1 MWTILRRRQYGR
13 REIDVRVEELV
24 DQRTDGVG
32 LGQRLELILE
42 LEVLKNVLNIW
53 RRPVKVVLEVSE

>member
-1 MWTILRRRQYGR
+1 VWTILRRRQYGR